1 MAGYA
6 RLMELDALKS
16 KWQSGITTLG
26 AWMMLREPLA
36 AEVAAL
42 AGYDYVC
49 VDAQHGL
56 VDEHTVIEMVQAV
69 SRTEAVPLVRVAFNE
84 PWLIGRALDAGA
96 FGVIVPMV
104 NSAAEAAAAVAAC
117 RYAPEGNRS
126 VGPVLNGNRHGMG
139 YIAAANA
146 SVACIVM
153 IETRQAVEQI
163 EEIVSVPGVDAVYV
177 GPADL
182 SMSLGLPPGPDNAD
196 PSFQQALRD
205 IVAACNRHGVVPG
218 VHASAVLAA
227 ERYEM
232 GFRMIT
238 VGFDSTAMFA
248 ALRADL
254 RTAQAVTATGNAP
267 ADH

>member
-1 MAGYA
+1 
-6 RLMELDALKS
+6 MELDALKS
-16 KWQSGITTLG
+16 TWRSGDAALG

-56 VDEHTVIEMVQAV
+56 VDERTVMEMVQAV
-69 SRTEAVPLVRVAFNE
+69 SRTAATPLVRVAFNE

-96 FGVIVPMV
+96 LGVIVPMV

-126 VGPVLNGNRHGMG
+126 IGPVLNGNRHGMS
-139 YIAAANA
+139 YIAAANSA
-146 SVACIVM
+146 ISCIVM
-153 IETRQAVEQI
+153 IETKQAVEQI
-163 EEIVSVPGVDAVYV
+163 EEIVAVPGVDAVYV

-182 SMSLGLPPGPDNAD
+182 SMSLGLRPGPDNDD
-196 PSFQQALRD
+196 PSFGDALAKVVD
-205 IVAACNRHGVVPG
+205 ACTRHGVVPG
-218 VHASAVLAA
+218 IHASAALAA
-227 ERYEM
+227 NRHEM

-238 VGFDSTAMFA
+238 VGFDSNAMFA
-248 ALRADL
+248 ALRLDL
-254 RTAQAVTATGNAP
+254 QTSRAATA
-267 ADH
+267 